1 MEPTTGVSV
10 GNETVRNTR
19 TSFLIHF
26 FNVIQSFQKHTHASS
41 HIVCGMWTG
50 IESFK
55 LFLNS
60 IGKVE
65 VLRSL
70 FGSVEKSSL
79 DKQTGSSSG
88 SPKFY
93 AQNTVLVW

>member
-1 MEPTTGVSV
+1 MEPTTGISA
-10 GNETVRNTR
+10 GNNETVRNTR

-41 HIVCGMWTG
+41 HNVCGMWTG

-55 LFLNS
+55 LLLNS

-70 FGSVEKSSL
+70 FGQTTIQLRKAHLINRQVEVR
-79 DKQTGSSSG
+79 Q
-88 SPKFY
+88 
-93 AQNTVLVW
+93 VLNF